1 MTFSLSLW
9 ISELLEIRRQFPLY
23 RPRPRRPRGVV
34 EEPRIP
40 PHERV
45 DGRVR
50 RVGGLVGHELHFAD
64 SVAEIGA
71 VEGDCE
77 GFFVLVVVVTGG
89 VGVGGG
95 GGLSEWYV

>member
-1 MTFSLSLW
+1 MTFSLW
-9 ISELLEIRRQFPLY
+9 IPKLLEIRRQFPL
-23 RPRPRRPRGVV
+23 RPRRPRGVV

-50 RVGGLVGHELHFAD
+50 RVCGLVGHELHFAD
-64 SVAEIGA
+64 SVAEIGT

-77 GFFVLVVVVTGG
+77 GFFVALVVVTGG
-89 VGVGGG
+89 GGG